1 MSASCEHDDPPGGGD
16 GALARGDDGDWPDLV
31 ADLLRAPTTRLPT
44 ERIGWLLVEMLAAA
58 GCSYWAHDLDGESV
72 DEGRPPEYFAPYRAE
87 MLHHATNVAP
97 TRHPLL
103 RYCAATGDIR
113 AMQVCESPPPSP
125 TRLSWRSSTSVDVP
139 GAGSGRR

>member
-1 MSASCEHDDPPGGGD
+1 M

-58 GCSYWAHDLDGESV
+58 GCSYWGHDLDGESV

-125 TRLSWRSSTSVDVP
+125 TRPSWRSSASVDVP